1 MKKCCHKAADPGREP
16 HRLSDVKAGKCCV
29 ISGFCGCEKSACELQ
44 RMGLLAGDVVR
55 VIRTGAC
62 MMIECGG
69 CRLALRQ
76 EVGRLVT
83 VCDPDNLRAA

>member
-1 MKKCCHKAADPGREP
+1 MSKPCHKHFGKSPGP
-16 HRLSDVKAGKCCV
+16 HRLSDVQAGKCCV

>member
-1 MKKCCHKAADPGREP
+1 MKKNCHQLSQTDPAP
-16 HRLSDVKAGKCCV
+16 HRLSDVEAGKSCV

-69 CRLALRQ
+69 CRLALRRDI
-76 EVGRLVT
+76 GRFVT
-83 VCDPDNLRAA
+83 VCEPDNVRAA